1 MAAHI
6 AFLSEQYIPDLGS
19 SAQLF
24 GELAQELARND
35 IGVQVRTLQPGYVQ
49 NAPRAAW
56 HERTNNVEVRRLPRL
71 PFARTNRKGEALN
84 WIWATVGLTLHA
96 LCLPRR
102 VPLLI
107 GTNPPMLHIVGA
119 LMKVLKGQRFIALF
133 YDLHPEL
140 ACAVG
145 VLRKGSLIDRIWR
158 RLNTWILRHA
168 DLALSLGPYMEQ
180 TIKTRNAQAPTMIMH
195 NWCDAKTVRS
205 MPKAE
210 SRFATEHGLQDK
222 FVVLFSG
229 NMGWRQRLEILLEV
243 AEKVQDTPVRFVF
256 IGEGAKKAKL
266 QETAQQHGL
275 QNVLFFPYQP
285 RELMEHSLAAA
296 DLSVVSQERE
306 VIGFGVP
313 SKIYTYMA
321 SGRPM
326 LGLAGQPCEV
336 IDMINEYQCGWTFDE
351 DHDAAAIAAK
361 LRELLQQREQ
371 CVAAGQRARR
381 AFEEHFSLE
390 VVARQYVEVIR
401 EHYALGPAPSWFER
415 VFMGKRDTHAR
426 IDLAQV
432 KRELLKREVTSPSKF
447 SERAHEHSPL
457 EGGQGGVVRM
467 KDEKNILQESE
478 V

>member
-1 MAAHI
+1 MAPHI
-6 AFLSEQYIPDLGS
+6 AFLSEQYVPDLGS

-24 GELAQELARND
+24 GELAHELARN
-35 IGVQVRTLQPGYVQ
+35 GMAVQVRTLQPGYVQ

-56 HERTNNVEVRRLPRL
+56 HEHNGNIEVRRLPRL

-84 WIWATVGLTLHA
+84 WIWATVGLTLLA
-96 LCLPRR
+96 LRLPRR

-107 GTNPPMLHIVGA
+107 GTNPPMLHLVGA

-140 ACAVG
+140 SCAVG
-145 VLRKGSLIDRIWR
+145 VLRPGSLLDRIWR
-158 RLNTWILRHA
+158 RLNQWILRHA
-168 DLALSLGPYMEQ
+168 DIALSLGPYMEH
-180 TIKTRNAQAPTMIMH
+180 TIKTRNAAAPTMIIH
-195 NWCDAKTVRS
+195 NWCDAKTVRC
-205 MPKAE
+205 MRKAE
-210 SRFATEHGLQDK
+210 SRFATEHGLQDN

-243 AEKVQDTPVRFVF
+243 AARVQDTPIRFVF

-266 QETAQQHGL
+266 QEAAQQRGL

-285 RELMEHSLAAA
+285 RDLMAHSLAAA
-296 DLSVVSQERE
+296 DISVVSQERE

-351 DHDAAAIAAK
+351 DHDAEAIAAK
-361 LRELLQQREQ
+361 LRELCQNREQ
-371 CVAAGQRARR
+371 GLAAGQRARL
-381 AFEEHFSLE
+381 AFERHFSLE
-390 VVARQYVEVIR
+390 VIARQYADLIQAHCE
-401 EHYALGPAPSWFER
+401 LGPAPSWFER
-415 VFMGKRDTHAR
+415 VFLRKREAQSH
-426 IDLAQV
+426 IDLAAV
-432 KRELLKREVTSPSKF
+432 KRKSLELKLVTPPKLAY
-447 SERAHEHSPL
+447 ENSPL
-457 EGGQGGVVRM
+457 EGDQGGAGFILKKEENVR
-467 KDEKNILQESE
+467 LQESE
-478 V
+478 A

>member
-1 MAAHI
+1 MAAQI

-24 GELAQELARND
+24 GELAHELARNG
-35 IGVQVRTLQPGYVQ
+35 IAVHVRTLQPGYVQ

-96 LCLPRR
+96 LRLPRR
-102 VPLLI
+102 MPLLI
-107 GTNPPMLHIVGA
+107 GTNPPMLHVVGA

-140 ACAVG
+140 SCAVG
-145 VLRKGSLIDRIWR
+145 VLRKGSLIDRVWR
-158 RLNTWILRHA
+158 RLNTWILQHA
-168 DLALSLGPYMEQ
+168 DVALSLGPYMEQ
-180 TIKTRNAQAPTMIMH
+180 TIKTRNAQAQTMIIH
-195 NWCDAKTVRS
+195 NWCDAKTVRC
-205 MPKAE
+205 MPKTE

-243 AEKVQDTPVRFVF
+243 AEKVQETSIRFVF

-266 QETAQQHGL
+266 QETAQQRGL

-296 DLSVVSQERE
+296 DISVVSQERE

-326 LGLAGQPCEV
+326 LGLAGQSCEV

-351 DHDAAAIAAK
+351 DHDAEAIAAK
-361 LRELLQQREQ
+361 LRGLLQAREQ
-371 CVAAGQRARR
+371 CAAAGQRARR

-390 VVARQYVEVIR
+390 VIAQQYAEVIR
-401 EHYALGPAPSWFER
+401 EYSAMAPAPSWFER
-415 VFMGKRDTHAR
+415 VFMGKRDMHAR
-426 IDLAQV
+426 IDLAHV
-432 KRELLKREVTSPSKF
+432 KRELLKREVTSPQF
-447 SERAHEHSPL
+447 AQAYSPL

-467 KDEKNILQESE
+467 KGEKNILQESE
-478 V
+478 A